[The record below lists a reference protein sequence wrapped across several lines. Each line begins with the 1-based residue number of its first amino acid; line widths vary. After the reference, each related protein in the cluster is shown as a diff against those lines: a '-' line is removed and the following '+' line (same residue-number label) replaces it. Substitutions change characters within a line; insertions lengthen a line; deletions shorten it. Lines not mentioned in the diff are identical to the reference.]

1 MEFEVANDFKVDELD
16 AKITIVVLLQIFFCS
31 KKNKMLELE
40 FENEFKV
47 NELDDKNNNF
57 FLW

>member
-16 AKITIVVLLQIFFCS
+16 VKITIVVLIQIFFCS

-47 NELDDKNNNF
+47 NELDGKK
-57 FLW
+57 